1 MCFFPTLPQRSQ
13 LCFRPSPIF
22 AGGPQLFP
30 VKEADWKRRKG
41 LESRERGYTVL
52 RKAGEQRTLGQVIA
66 EQAPDWKPN
75 ISQIAGPTSTGVPE
89 REKRK

>member
-1 MCFFPTLPQRSQ
+1 MQQRKQ
-13 LCFRPSPIF
+13 WGEGVKGRH
-22 AGGPQLFP
+22 AG
-30 VKEADWKRRKG
+30 KRRKG

-52 RKAGEQRTLGQVIA
+52 RKAGEQRTLGQIIA